1 MMASTLSHEDFP
13 MRLPTLRFAPA
24 LLIGLLAVAAC
35 SDSNET
41 PPEESHSP
49 SSAALI
55 VDGTPA
61 GDPILLPAGA
71 TVPVEIKFYNDA
83 GDEITGIED
92 SHFGNLTFDPSTLAA
107 VADVPNQ
114 HFHKTLTVGGEV
126 TGGVVTIGY
135 GHDEAADELS
145 FGPFAVSVVATADR
159 K

>member
-1 MMASTLSHEDFP
+1 
-13 MRLPTLRFAPA
+13 MRLTILRFAPT

-35 SDSNET
+35 SDSTET
-41 PPEESHSP
+41 PPEESHTP

-55 VDGTPA
+55 VDGTAA

-92 SHFGNLTFDPSTLAA
+92 SHFGKLTFDPATLAT
-107 VADVPNQ
+107 VADVPTQ
-114 HFHKTLTVGGEV
+114 HFHKTLTVGGEA

-145 FGPFAVSVVATADR
+145 FGPFAVTVVLTADVQ
-159 K
+159 